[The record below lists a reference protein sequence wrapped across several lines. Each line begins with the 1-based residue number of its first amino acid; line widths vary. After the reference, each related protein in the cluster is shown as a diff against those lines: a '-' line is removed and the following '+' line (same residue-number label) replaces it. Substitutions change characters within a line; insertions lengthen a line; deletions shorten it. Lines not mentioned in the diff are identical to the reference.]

1 MADGYTEELRPR
13 RRRGRRALIT
23 FLVVLVVVV
32 IGLVVADRAAAAFA
46 EREIARRI
54 AGEVTSQGLESSPPE
69 VTVAGVPFLTQ
80 VLAGNYDE
88 IKILL
93 RDVAAPTAG
102 GGNGDRT
109 VRMPVLDIRAHDVRA
124 TMQTLR
130 SGQGDVTART
140 VTGTATIDYAS
151 VTRLIGREGVR
162 LAERDGRLAVTAPLE
177 ALGQQLT
184 VNGTADLA
192 VNDGAIQIRFRELT
206 AEGAPDAP
214 LVQSLISAYAQ
225 QISID
230 IEVPDLPLGLR
241 VREVRAQPEG
251 LMIVAAGSDVP
262 LKRP

>member
-23 FLVVLVVVV
+23 FLVVLVVVM

-93 RDVAAPTAG
+93 RDVTAPVAG
-102 GGNGDRT
+102 GGDGGT

-140 VTGTATIDYAS
+140 VAGTATIDYAS

-192 VNDGAIQIRFRELT
+192 VNGGAIQIRFRELT

-230 IEVPDLPLGLR
+230 IDVPDLPLGLR
-241 VREVRAQPEG
+241 VREVRARPEG
-251 LMIVAAGSDVP
+251 LMIEAAGSDVP